1 MEYSLSEQ
9 DLAVTFD
16 IFLLE
21 EQYEMTVPMNL
32 KQAILY
38 VKRGM
43 INKEVVKAE
52 IAKALVSNKISSD
65 LADELKS
72 LCEV

>member
-1 MEYSLSEQ
+1 MAYSLSEQ
-9 DLAVTFD
+9 DVAVTFD

-21 EQYEMTVPMNL
+21 EQYGMVVPMNL

-38 VKRGM
+38 VKRGT

-52 IAKALVSNKISSD
+52 IAKALANNKVSSE

>member
-1 MEYSLSEQ
+1 MAYSLTEQ
-9 DLAVTFD
+9 DVAVTFD

-21 EQYEMTVPMNL
+21 EQYEMTVPVNL
-32 KQAILY
+32 TKAILY

-52 IAKALVSNKISSD
+52 IDKALASNKISSE

-72 LCEV
+72 LCEI